1 MTKVDQLLAL
11 PGASLADATEL
22 TGASPERRERI
33 TGYQGLR
40 DLDVIEAPSGERI
53 HIRGDDVV
61 LVYVGPSA
69 VPVGLTS
76 ESLSEAVGSDGE
88 LLSSRQ
94 GKRASLHVVA
104 DRGVAWSEEDG
115 EIGFIELF
123 PPTTLAT
130 YRRRI
135 FQEPPTFAQ

>member
-1 MTKVDQLLAL
+1 MMTLQQLLSL
-11 PGASLADATEL
+11 PGADLDTVTSLTDASA
-22 TGASPERRERI
+22 GQRESI

-40 DLDVIEAPSGERI
+40 DLDVIEAPGGERI
-53 HIRGDDVV
+53 HVRGDDVE
-61 LVYVGPSA
+61 LIYLGPSA
-69 VPVGLTS
+69 IPAALTS
-76 ESLSEAVGSDGE
+76 DSLSEALDSEGDV
-88 LLSSRQ
+88 LRSRQ

-123 PPTTLAT
+123 PPTTLDI

-135 FQEPPTFAQ
+135 FQNPPTFAQ